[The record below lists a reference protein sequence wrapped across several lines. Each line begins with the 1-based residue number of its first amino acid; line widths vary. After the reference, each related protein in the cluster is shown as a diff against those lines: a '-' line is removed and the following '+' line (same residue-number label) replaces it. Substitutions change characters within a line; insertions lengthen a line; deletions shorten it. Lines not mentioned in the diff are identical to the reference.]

1 MKCRLYSLFFA
12 LSLLSLTAAQAQTEV
27 SGGIFDATTWTA
39 SNSPYV
45 VVSDVVVFPDASL
58 AIEPGTTV
66 RVAPGARIELRSGSL
81 FANGTEASPIV
92 FTLDDA
98 NPNGTVFWHGI
109 ESTTPDNTPISI
121 EVNHAVIEYAETGIE
136 YNGFGYRFADN
147 VTFRFNQRGAYDSGA
162 GYEFL
167 SFTNCTFHD
176 NAIGAQGRTNFENC
190 DFYDN
195 EQACVDTYF
204 FLNGSE
210 GARIDNCSFTNN
222 DICITF
228 GDYFITSAL
237 ISNSV
242 FEGNG
247 TVATAYRITA
257 NNSVFQ
263 STENHAI
270 FAGTGTVENCS
281 FIDNGIGIIVTTN
294 PYQDT
299 IRSNNFTGNDVG
311 LRLEGPGA
319 FVQNNIICGNTIYG
333 AEVVTSSTVDIR
345 ENCWCTPSEAE
356 IRGLIFDAFDDVS
369 SGIALFTPFIT
380 DCVSEPLVFPGDI
393 NANGIANAWDLLP
406 IGMHYG
412 ATGSSADN
420 PGSSWEGR
428 EVADWD
434 GEMMNGLNLKFA
446 DADGNGVIDEADI
459 LPILA
464 NYNQTH
470 NQSAITIPVHDDAQ
484 RIYELR
490 LDTPGEVQ
498 ANEPVSFGLELGN
511 NTDPVPDFYGI
522 AFSLTAAVEFFNPG
536 TFSLSF
542 QDSWLGTADELM
554 TIVREFPEANRIEV
568 AFVRK
573 DGEPRSGQGNIA
585 NLNFVMSED
594 LIISIERGGSGIE
607 TDPQLSIGEI
617 EAVDHAGLL
626 LNLDFIPTDLVIV
639 STDDLLDPA
648 FRVYPNPTNGTLNL
662 STQVPDLQS
671 IELFNVQGQAVVSFP
686 TATRRLEMGNLAAG
700 LYYLRLI
707 TTTGEQV
714 VQKVLLR

>member
-1 MKCRLYSLFFA
+1 MKCKLYSLLFSLFFMA
-12 LSLLSLTAAQAQTEV
+12 LSWAQAQTEV

-39 SNSPYV
+39 SNSPYI
-45 VVSDVVVFPDASL
+45 VVSDVVIFPDASL
-58 AIEPGTTV
+58 TIEPGTMI
-66 RVAPGARIELRSGSL
+66 RVAPDARIELRSGSL
-81 FANGTEASPIV
+81 FANGTEALPII

-98 NPNGTVFWHGI
+98 EPDGTVVWYGI

-136 YNGFGYRFADN
+136 YNGFGYRNVDN

-162 GYEFL
+162 GYEFI

-176 NAIGAQGRTNFENC
+176 NEIAAQGRTNFENC
-190 DFYDN
+190 EFYN
-195 EQACVDTYF
+195 NQQACVDTYF

-210 GARIDNCSFTNN
+210 GARINNCSFTNN
-222 DICITF
+222 GICIVN
-228 GDYFITSAL
+228 GNYLITSA
-237 ISNSV
+237 IINNSV
-242 FEGNG
+242 FEGNE
-247 TVATAYRITA
+247 TVANAYRITA
-257 NNSVFQ
+257 NNSIFR
-263 STENHAI
+263 STENYAVL
-270 FAGTGTVENCS
+270 AATGTVENCS
-281 FIDNGIGIIVTTN
+281 FIDNGVGLIVPFN

-299 IRSNNFTGNDVG
+299 VRNNVFTGNEVG
-311 LRLEGPGA
+311 IRIEGAGA
-319 FVQNNIICGNTIYG
+319 FVRNNTICGNTLYG
-333 AEVVTSSTVDIR
+333 AEVATSSNIDIQ

-356 IRGLIFDAFDDVS
+356 IRGLIFDAFDDVT
-369 SGIALFTPFIT
+369 SGIAQFTPFIT
-380 DCVSEPLVFPGDI
+380 DCVSDPLVFPGDI

-412 ATGSSADN
+412 ATGSSAEN
-420 PGSSWEGR
+420 PGSNWEGR

-446 DADGNGVIDEADI
+446 DADGNGIIDEADV

-470 NQSAITIPVHDDAQ
+470 NQSAITIPIHDDTQ

-490 LDTPGEVQ
+490 LNTPGEVQ

-511 NTDPVPDFYGI
+511 DTDPVPDFYGI

-536 TFSLSF
+536 SFSLSF
-542 QDSWLGTADELM
+542 QDSWLGTADELL
-554 TIVREFPEANRIEV
+554 TIVREFPATNRIEV

-573 DGEPRSGQGNIA
+573 DGEPRSGHGNVA

-594 LIISIERGGSGIE
+594 LIISIGTAGLGIE
-607 TDPQLSIGEI
+607 TDPQLSIEEI

-626 LNLDFIPTDLVIV
+626 LNLDFIPSELVIV
-639 STDDLLDPA
+639 STDNPLNPI
-648 FRVYPNPTNGTLNL
+648 FRAYPNPTTGILNL
-662 STQVPDLQS
+662 STQLPDLQT
-671 IELFNVQGQAVVSFP
+671 IDLFNVQGQAILSFP

-707 TTTGEQV
+707 TATGEQV
-714 VQKVLLR
+714 VQKILLR